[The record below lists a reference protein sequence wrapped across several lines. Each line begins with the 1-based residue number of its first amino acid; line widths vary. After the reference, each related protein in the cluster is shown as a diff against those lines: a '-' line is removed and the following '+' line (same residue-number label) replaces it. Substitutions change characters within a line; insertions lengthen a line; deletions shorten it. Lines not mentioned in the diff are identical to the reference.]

1 MLHAL
6 EQWLSEKPL
15 RLEDQKIGPRHQSGN
30 GGMAFQGSRAAQLL
44 NPSELFAFEITS
56 AMQNHH
62 RPGRSGQ
69 LLERAMGELKQ
80 FLEIRC
86 RMKEPFDKLEDEIL
100 EVFAEVG

>member
-1 MLHAL
+1 MLHTL

-15 RLEDQKIGPRHQSGN
+15 RLEDQKVGSRHQSRN
-30 GGMAFQGSRAAQLL
+30 GGMAFQRRRAAQCP

-56 AMQNHH
+56 AMQDHH

-69 LLERAMGELKQ
+69 LLEGTVSELEQ

-86 RMKEPFDKLEDEIL
+86 RMKEPFNKLEDEIL